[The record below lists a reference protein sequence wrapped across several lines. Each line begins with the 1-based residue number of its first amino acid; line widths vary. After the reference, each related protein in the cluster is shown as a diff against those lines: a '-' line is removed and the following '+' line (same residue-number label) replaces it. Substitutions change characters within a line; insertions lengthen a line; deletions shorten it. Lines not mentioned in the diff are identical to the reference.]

1 MIRTL
6 LELRAAPGR
15 AADLCQTID
24 ALGVLSEH
32 AYAQPGFHGG
42 EVLKGSDD
50 RVLVIA
56 LWESSDAY
64 QAWLDNPVR
73 EGLVEALTPLLSH
86 QPRGRVYA
94 VEQVV
99 DGL

>member
-6 LELRAAPGR
+6 LELSAAPGR
-15 AADLCQTID
+15 AADVCQTLE

-32 AYAQPGFHGG
+32 ARAQPGFLGG

-50 RVLVIA
+50 LVVVIA
-56 LWESSDAY
+56 LWESVDAY
-64 QAWLDNPVR
+64 QGWLDNPVR
-73 EGLVEALTPLLSH
+73 VGLVEALAPLLSS
-86 QPRGRVYA
+86 QPRGCVFA

-99 DGL
+99 EGP